1 VLFDGRM
8 ISADRLLAFGA
19 MSFLL
24 IVIPG
29 PSVLFVIGRA
39 LAHGRRAALTTV
51 VGNTLGAYV
60 LVAAVAFG
68 IGPIVAR
75 SAVVFTALKL
85 AGAAYLIYLGVKAFR
100 ERDSLSAALN
110 ADSSEGNTLRTLWD
124 GFAVGVSNPKTI
136 VFFAA
141 VLPQFVDPGQGHLVV
156 QMLTLGLI
164 FNVIALASDSLWGV
178 LASRARDWFG
188 RSPKRLSL
196 VGGIGGLTMIGL
208 GVTVAVTG
216 RKE

>member
-68 IGPIVAR
+68 LGPIVAR

-85 AGAAYLIYLGVKAFR
+85 AGAAYLVYLGVKALR
-100 ERDSLSAALN
+100 ERDSLSTALK

-164 FNVIALASDSLWGV
+164 FNVIALASDSVWGV

>member
-1 VLFDGRM
+1 MLFDGRM

-68 IGPIVAR
+68 IGPIVER
-75 SAVVFTALKL
+75 SAIVFTALKL

-100 ERDSLSAALN
+100 ERDSLSTALT
-110 ADSSEGNTLRTLWD
+110 ADSPARNPLRTLWD

-141 VLPQFVDPGQGHLVV
+141 VLPQFVDPVRGHLVV
-156 QMLTLGLI
+156 QMLTLGMI
-164 FNVIALASDSLWGV
+164 FNVIALVSDSLWGV
-178 LASRARDWFG
+178 VASQARDWFG
-188 RSPKRLSL
+188 RSPQRLSL
-196 VGGIGGLTMIGL
+196 VGGVGGLTMIGL

>member
-1 VLFDGRM
+1 M
-8 ISADRLLAFGA
+8 MPADRLLAFA
-19 MSFLL
+19 VMSFLL

-51 VGNTLGAYV
+51 VGNTLGSYV

-68 IGPIVAR
+68 IGSVVER
-75 SAVVFTALKL
+75 SVLIFTALKL
-85 AGAAYLIYLGVKAFR
+85 AGAAYLIYLGVKAWR
-100 ERDSLSAALN
+100 GRRSLPAEFTSDGPAHG
-110 ADSSEGNTLRTLWD
+110 SLRTLWD
-124 GFAVGVSNPKTI
+124 GFAVGITNPKTI

-141 VLPQFVDPGQGHLVV
+141 VLPHFVDRAQGHVV
-156 QMLTLGLI
+156 AQMLLLGLV
-164 FNVIALASDSLWGV
+164 FNLIAVTFDSVWGLTAS
-178 LASRARDWFG
+178 AARGWFA

-216 RKE
+216 RRE

>member
-1 VLFDGRM
+1 M
-8 ISADRLLAFGA
+8 ISAERLLAFGA

-68 IGPIVAR
+68 IGPIVDR

-100 ERDSLSAALN
+100 KRDSLSTALTPDVP
-110 ADSSEGNTLRTLWD
+110 ARSTLRTLWD

-141 VLPQFVDPGQGHLVV
+141 VLPQFVDPVQGHLVV
-156 QMLTLGLI
+156 QMLALGMI
-164 FNVIALASDSLWGV
+164 FNLIALFSDSLWGV
-178 LASRARDWFG
+178 VASQTRHWFG
-188 RSPKRLSL
+188 RSPRRLSV